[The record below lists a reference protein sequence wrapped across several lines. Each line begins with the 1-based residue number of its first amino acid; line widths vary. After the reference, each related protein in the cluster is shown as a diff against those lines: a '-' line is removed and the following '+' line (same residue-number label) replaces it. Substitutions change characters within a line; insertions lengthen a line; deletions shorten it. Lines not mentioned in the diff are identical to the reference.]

1 MLLAAFEP
9 GKEMAIAN
17 FSLAIFCLFTVA
29 LPLILITRGDKTEAN
44 RHFLAATV
52 NPWTQVVKEAEAEV
66 AQVVLSEV
74 TSSVKLEPNLELVSE
89 RNIGAIPESGE
100 VICLEIKGS
109 DELDE
114 SSPELLPT
122 DDELLAA

>member
-52 NPWTQVVKEAEAEV
+52 NPWAQVVKEAEV

-74 TSSVKLEPNLELVSE
+74 TSSVKLEPKMELVSE
-89 RNIGAIPESGE
+89 RNIVAIPESGE
-100 VICLEIKGS
+100 VISLEIKGS

>member
-52 NPWTQVVKEAEAEV
+52 HPWAQVVKEAEV

-74 TSSVKLEPNLELVSE
+74 TSSV
-89 RNIGAIPESGE
+89 
-100 VICLEIKGS
+100 
-109 DELDE
+109 
-114 SSPELLPT
+114 
-122 DDELLAA
+122 

>member
-52 NPWTQVVKEAEAEV
+52 NPWAQVVKEAEV

-74 TSSVKLEPNLELVSE
+74 TSSVKLEPNLELVS
-89 RNIGAIPESGE
+89 
-100 VICLEIKGS
+100 
-109 DELDE
+109 
-114 SSPELLPT
+114 
-122 DDELLAA
+122 